1 LNLDN
6 DVGAKAMS
14 EIRSMTGFG
23 EGRSEKPGD
32 CEVRVVMRS
41 INHRHS
47 ETQLRLPPEMAVH
60 EAAIRRRIGRTP
72 RRGKLDVSIRL
83 TRESAA
89 VELPMVNREQAGRLA
104 AAAADLARELEL
116 PGELD
121 LGTLMR
127 LPGVIQQE
135 AGARDFGEDE
145 LPLVFEALD
154 QAFASLEATK
164 RTEGEALARDL
175 VQRIGGLEQGLG
187 RLKAMAGEV
196 AQLLLERL
204 RQRLA
209 ELDATV
215 ELDQERLQQEVI
227 FHADRGDVT
236 EELVRLESHFT
247 AFRQALA
254 GGSPAGR
261 RLEFLLQ
268 EIHREVNT
276 TGSKVRSPELSALVI
291 DMKSELEKVREQVLN
306 LE

>member
-1 LNLDN
+1 
-6 DVGAKAMS
+6 MS

-23 EGRSEKPGD
+23 EGRSEKPGEF
-32 CEVRVVMRS
+32 EVRVVMRS

-47 ETQLRLPPEMAVH
+47 ETQLRLPPEMSDH
-60 EAAIRRRIGRTP
+60 EAALRRHIGRRP
-72 RRGKLDVSIRL
+72 RRGKLDVAIRL
-83 TRESAA
+83 KRESAA
-89 VELPMVNREQAGRLA
+89 AELPAVNREQAVRLSA
-104 AAAADLARELEL
+104 AAEDLARELRL
-116 PGELD
+116 PGVLD
-121 LGTLMR
+121 IGTLLR

-135 AGARDFGEDE
+135 AGSRDFGDDQ

-154 QAFASLEATK
+154 QAFDSLEDTK
-164 RTEGEALARDL
+164 RTEGLALARDL
-175 VQRIGGLEQGLG
+175 LERIEGLERNLDQ
-187 RLKAMAGEV
+187 LKAMAGDV

-209 ELDATV
+209 ELDAAV

-247 AFRQALA
+247 AFRQALE

-276 TGSKVRSPELSALVI
+276 TGSKVRTPELSALVI
-291 DMKSELEKVREQVLN
+291 EMKSELEKVREQVLN